1 MKTSTLRASQIIEFI
16 LTHEKEMKYRIN
28 DKLLRKY
35 GRNEEEIITILL
47 SNLSNCKL
55 TSSPVD
61 QSAVF

>member
-47 SNLSNCKL
+47 SQFKQLQ
-55 TSSPVD
+55 VD
-61 QSAVF
+61 QFTS

>member
-28 DKLLRKY
+28 DKLLQKY

-47 SNLSNCKL
+47 SQFKQLQ
-55 TSSPVD
+55 VD
-61 QSAVF
+61 QFTS